1 MNYICYTTPGG
12 GEFVVYD
19 CYRPLAPIGT
29 GAYGEV
35 YAFTHVETGEKVAI
49 KKIPNAFNSR
59 TTASRTLREIL
70 LLLHIHHDNI
80 VTIKDLIIPSRI
92 QDFHDVYIV
101 SELMDADLHQVLKS
115 MPSLEDTYC
124 QFFIYQLLRGLK
136 YLHSGNILHRDL
148 KPSNIL
154 VNLNDCML
162 KICDFGLARSSSE
175 EEFLTEYVVTR
186 PYRAPELLLGSR
198 MYTGAVD
205 LWSAGCVFVEM
216 LTGKTL
222 FPSSARQ
229 EHPVNH
235 LKLIAEVLGSPDES
249 DLAFLSESSPRT
261 QIQAILSGH
270 VRRPLA
276 TKFPNVSPVACD
288 LAERMLVF
296 NPAKRITAF
305 EALEHAYL
313 SSLHDATD
321 EPACHI
327 SFDYDC
333 CNPCLTMEQ
342 IKDLIW
348 KEAVSLNSGKLR

>member
-1 MNYICYTTPGG
+1 MNYVCYTTPGG

-35 YAFTHVETGEKVAI
+35 YAFTHVGTAEKFAI
-49 KKIPNAFNSR
+49 KKIPKAFCSR
-59 TTASRTLREIL
+59 TTASRTVREIM
-70 LLLHIHHDNI
+70 LLLHINHENI
-80 VTIKDLIIPSRI
+80 VSIKDLIIPPCI
-92 QDFHDVYIV
+92 ADFHDVYIV
-101 SELMDADLHQVLKS
+101 SELMDADLQQVLKS
-115 MPSLEDTYC
+115 MPCLEDNYC

-148 KPSNIL
+148 KPSNVL

-198 MYTGAVD
+198 MYTAAVD

-222 FPSSARQ
+222 FPLSARQ

-235 LKLIAEVLGSPDES
+235 LKLIAEVIGSPDEN
-249 DLAFLSESSPRT
+249 DLAFLSESSSLVH
-261 QIQAILSGH
+261 IQGMLSGH
-270 VRRPLA
+270 LRRPLA
-276 TKFPNVSPVACD
+276 ARFPNVSPVACD

-296 NPAKRITAF
+296 NPAKRITAV

-313 SSLHDATD
+313 SSLHDASD
-321 EPACHI
+321 EPTCHM

-333 CNPCLTMEQ
+333 CNPSLTMEQ

-348 KEAVSLNSGKLR
+348 KEAVSLNSGKLH